1 MSNEFSGAFK
11 EMFNSIKFCIDS
23 KKGKYSLDTY
33 LDIVGEYADRQIIA
47 GKNEGLEYFGGECTV
62 KKSETDSSILE
73 FSVELYFEN
82 QQGESI
88 KKEAKRNLPL
98 SKFVDETANVI
109 SSETLKFNIKKPG
122 GEE

>member
-1 MSNEFSGAFK
+1 MSNEFSSALK
-11 EMFNSIKFCIDS
+11 EMFDSIKFCMDS

-47 GKNEGLEYFGGECTV
+47 GKNKGMEYFGGECTV
-62 KKSETDSSILE
+62 KKNKTEPDVLE

-88 KKEAKRNLPL
+88 KKEAKRKLPL
-98 SKFVDETANVI
+98 SKFVDETASAI
-109 SSETLKFNIKKPG
+109 GSETLKFNIQKPG

>member
-1 MSNEFSGAFK
+1 MSNEFSGSFK

-47 GKNEGLEYFGGECTV
+47 AENEGLEYSGGECIV
-62 KKSETDSSILE
+62 KKSDTDSSLLE
-73 FSVELYFEN
+73 FSIELYFEN

-98 SKFVDETANVI
+98 SKFVGETASVI
-109 SSETLKFNIKKPG
+109 GNETLKFNIQKPG
-122 GEE
+122 DKK

>member
-11 EMFNSIKFCIDS
+11 EIFESIKFCVDS

-47 GKNEGLEYFGGECTV
+47 CENEGLEYLGGECAV
-62 KKSETDSSILE
+62 KKSKTDSSLLE

-82 QQGESI
+82 EQGESI

-98 SKFVDETANVI
+98 SKFVGETVSSI
-109 SSETLKFNIKKPG
+109 GSETLKFNIQKPG
-122 GEE
+122 GEK

>member
-33 LDIVGEYADRQIIA
+33 LDIVGEYADRQIVA

-73 FSVELYFEN
+73 FSIELYFEN

-88 KKEAKRNLPL
+88 KKEAKRNLSL
-98 SKFVDETANVI
+98 SKFVDEIGNVI
-109 SSETLKFNIKKPG
+109 GSETLKFNIKEPG